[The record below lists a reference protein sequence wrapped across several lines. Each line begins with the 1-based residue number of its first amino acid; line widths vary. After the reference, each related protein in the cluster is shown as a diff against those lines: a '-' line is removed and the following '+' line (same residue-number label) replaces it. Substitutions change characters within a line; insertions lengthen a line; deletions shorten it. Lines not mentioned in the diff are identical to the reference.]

1 MGARLIALALLTT
14 RSIPPKRSAVWAAAA
29 STASA
34 SRMSPT
40 IGSASPPAASISSA
54 AVKTV
59 PGSFGCG
66 SAVFAISAT
75 LAPSRAALIA
85 IARPIPRLPP
95 DMNMTRP
102 SRLMGAIY
110 PA

>member
-1 MGARLIALALLTT
+1 
-14 RSIPPKRSAVWAAAA
+14 
-29 STASA
+29 
-34 SRMSPT
+34 MSPT

-59 PGSFGCG
+59 PGSFGWG

-75 LAPSRAALIA
+75 LAPSRAARTA

-102 SRLMGAIY
+102 SRLMRGI
-110 PA
+110 